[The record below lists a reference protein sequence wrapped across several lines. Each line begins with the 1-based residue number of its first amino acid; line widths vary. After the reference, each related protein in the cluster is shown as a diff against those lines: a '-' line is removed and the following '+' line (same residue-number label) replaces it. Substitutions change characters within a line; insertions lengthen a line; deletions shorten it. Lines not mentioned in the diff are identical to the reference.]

1 MEHSNDREAFAQ
13 SIKTW
18 NAEHLAKCLVATNV
32 NETAKETIRAELLN
46 RGVNLD
52 EAAARAAKQN
62 QAAQAKLNRK
72 QNFVVWTPT
81 VGILLVIAIGIY
93 MLISG

>member
-52 EAAARAAKQN
+52 EATARAAKQN
-62 QAAQAKLNRK
+62 QAAQAALTRK

-81 VGILLVIAIGIY
+81 VGILLIIAIGIY
-93 MLISG
+93 ILISG

>member
-18 NAEHLAKCLVATNV
+18 NTEHLGRCLIAKNV

-52 EAAARAAKQN
+52 EATARAAKQN
-62 QAAQAKLNRK
+62 QVAQAKLTRK

-93 MLISG
+93 MLIAG